1 VGGFHDTHSDGPRH
15 LYAAFRADR
24 VGSARRDVT
33 GPSANAGNLR
43 PVARPADQG
52 PGLSLAVTASSSAS
66 SDFPPEEPTA
76 DRVPVR
82 EISSEEGNRLLRI
95 VRRDSGSVVS
105 RTGSAT

>member
-43 PVARPADQG
+43 PLPDPPIKVR
-52 PGLSLAVTASSSAS
+52 
-66 SDFPPEEPTA
+66 DF
-76 DRVPVR
+76 
-82 EISSEEGNRLLRI
+82 RLR
-95 VRRDSGSVVS
+95 
-105 RTGSAT
+105 